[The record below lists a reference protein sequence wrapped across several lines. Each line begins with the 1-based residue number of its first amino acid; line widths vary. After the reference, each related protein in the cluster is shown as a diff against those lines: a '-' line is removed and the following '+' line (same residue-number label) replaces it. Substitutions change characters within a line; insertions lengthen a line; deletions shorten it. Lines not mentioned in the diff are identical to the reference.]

1 MSRILITGSTQGV
14 GFNAAGQLLDEGHE
28 VILHARN
35 TARAESFGAL
45 ADRAAGVVTGDLSLM
60 QEVAALA
67 DQVNALGPIDA
78 IIHNAGILGGSARKE
93 TAEGRL
99 QVLAVNTL
107 APYLLSQRVAAR
119 RLIFTG
125 SSMHYGHDGALNDIE
140 WTTRRWASS
149 QAYGESKMLVGALS
163 KALARRWPEV
173 LCNTVDPGW
182 VPTRMG
188 GASASDPL
196 DLAHRT
202 QVWLA
207 TSDDVEAQVSGGYW
221 HHMNTRSPDPKT
233 TAPGFQDALMDRLD
247 ALIGN
252 CFG

>member
-14 GFNAAGQLLDEGHE
+14 GFNAARQLLDEGHE
-28 VILHARN
+28 VILHARS
-35 TARAESFGAL
+35 TSRADSFGAL
-45 ADRAAGVVTGDLSLM
+45 AGRAAGVVIGELSLM
-60 QEVAALA
+60 QQVVALA

-78 IIHNAGILGGSARKE
+78 IIHNAGILGGARREE

-125 SSMHYGHDGALNDIE
+125 SSMHYGHDGALDDIE
-140 WTTRRWASS
+140 WTGRRWASS
-149 QAYGESKMLVGALS
+149 AAYGESKMLVGALS
-163 KALARRWPEV
+163 NALARRWPEV
-173 LCNTVDPGW
+173 QCNTVDPGW

-207 TSDDVEAQVSGGYW
+207 TSDDAGAQVSGAYW
-221 HHMNTRSPDPKT
+221 HHMKTREPDRKT
-233 TAPGFQDALMDRLD
+233 TDTGFQDALMAKLD
-247 ALIGN
+247 LLIGK
-252 CFG
+252 CFV